1 VEVKPL
7 KGLKLKGTARV
18 VLKTFS
24 LDCQNF
30 QIDLSTYLLRKSKKE
45 KDVFC
50 FETVSP
56 QEPSTI
62 RLQVIANSPD
72 AERALTNMGFSM
84 FRQFLEA
91 SNKIE
96 SSAKVEIKLLKQRQP
111 PSERGTPKNQ
121 SSVGLENYEFSKE
134 ELKPVTSGEAEE
146 SGKSLIEELVGKETE
161 EDANEE
167 VYEYLERKVE
177 EARREFALGKM
188 GRVHKNRLSLLLP
201 PNFNLGDLYAYGDY
215 VPEAKLGE
223 RGLVIY
229 HSKKHNSF
237 KLELVVKGEM
247 ERVLRVL
254 CEVQNEKLWNRA
266 VNESQAKWAITS
278 ENAYI
283 FYRKQKSINEWF
295 RERDFLFIRYLFRQG
310 AAHFI
315 IDRSID
321 NPHFIPFQS
330 IQRGRIDHC
339 IIKVQKELEGVS
351 VLIDFKADYAGLL
364 TSELKKTMAL
374 SYLREY
380 AHLQEFLAA
389 FSSPTTT
396 NAYDYDWQ
404 IDEVSNNRNNES
416 FASISSVVFE
426 EPLEDLCSKLSD
438 EESFYSIVDEPVQFE
453 VTQREHDER
462 QREQN
467 ERRRAAEGRQ
477 EGD

>member
-1 VEVKPL
+1 
-7 KGLKLKGTARV
+7 
-18 VLKTFS
+18 
-24 LDCQNF
+24 
-30 QIDLSTYLLRKSKKE
+30 
-45 KDVFC
+45 
-50 FETVSP
+50 
-56 QEPSTI
+56 
-62 RLQVIANSPD
+62 
-72 AERALTNMGFSM
+72 
-84 FRQFLEA
+84 
-91 SNKIE
+91 
-96 SSAKVEIKLLKQRQP
+96 
-111 PSERGTPKNQ
+111 
-121 SSVGLENYEFSKE
+121 
-134 ELKPVTSGEAEE
+134 
-146 SGKSLIEELVGKETE
+146 
-161 EDANEE
+161 
-167 VYEYLERKVE
+167 
-177 EARREFALGKM
+177 
-188 GRVHKNRLSLLLP
+188 
-201 PNFNLGDLYAYGDY
+201 
-215 VPEAKLGE
+215 
-223 RGLVIY
+223 VIY